1 MMKNK
6 KGLKFFNVWYIPYD
20 KLWNTPDPSSHKK
33 WMAIWALSKDE
44 AIAEAKEDGLISWIE
59 EEKLAI
65 SK

>member
-1 MMKNK
+1 
-6 KGLKFFNVWYIPYD
+6 
-20 KLWNTPDPSSHKK
+20 
-33 WMAIWALSKDE
+33 MAIWALSKDE